1 LGEILTKKNLQKK
14 KKENLLNNQANGVFF
29 KALLACLLACW
40 GLAV

>member
-1 LGEILTKKNLQKK
+1 LGEILPKKIYQK